1 MASLAYQKMVAT
13 FYYGIL
19 GVKSN
24 IYEIDQVG
32 AQIERGEL
40 SATGLA
46 RKLLDSEIGHEMYDG
61 YSDSSVITAIAR
73 SIFGRASGDQPDYT
87 NLYLLP
93 LDEALAKL
101 MSYINMYKTGEA
113 VTGSHYSAKA
123 KVDKVVNEILYPT
136 VNQTTGAHGA
146 QDVFSL
152 YYVIGSVAVAN
163 GISFWGDVLNSGKM
177 TLEQVAQKFIYDR
190 AYLTV
195 LDNTQFIERLFMQ
208 GFKREP
214 SQSELTKYLHELEHG
229 SRRGDVLVDIINSL
243 RDPVTPAD
251 QAAKDKFIANT
262 TVFHKQG
269 ELPALNYQEQVS
281 ALYLAIPHRNI
292 DSGGLD
298 NWSKYLEKG
307 RSYKELAELLLGS
320 AEFMRKGAQL
330 NGNEFIQHIFKELHG
345 RNATASELSHY
356 AGLGAKNDIAIAI
369 ILDLRNNTATDNES
383 SIAQHAFE
391 RDIGTSLMYETALVL
406 GRDNTSTV
414 NSGVKHV
421 LSNAE
426 IAVLTNVTIDP
437 NQFDGSTNDLS
448 FADHLKYLT
457 INSVGAYDIAAGT
470 VKLSKNGV
478 SEGVTINSGMS
489 ALNFY
494 GSNGGDYF
502 NDYALHYFGVANY
515 RFGAGDDVL
524 YWGGNASS
532 MRATFNSIEGFVYF
546 DGGAGNNIISANYID
561 KVITIYF
568 NGISRHT
575 EISSHVE
582 FYKNFQQIEL
592 DGYLG
597 GVFYR
602 AQYEPGGQIYNQSQL
617 TEIFGGVLDM
627 GVLTGNA
634 SLDFIDAPGAVTQAA
649 KSTAL
654 GEKGFVVG
662 SRAAYYTS
670 KTGVLPTKIPADAYM
685 DDTGVRII
693 NIQSSKMAYL
703 EVQGNGQERRD
714 TITFSFM
721 PDVTE
726 KFDIKFNASSSVLV
740 DAGYIG
746 VKSQQSDGPSGVGL
760 KTINIDSSGFG
771 DFANR
776 LGLHETSSKISNT
789 DRYFPG
795 KLQVETV
802 NITGDHKMLLT
813 LKEGYKTVHTI
824 DATNNSAGVKIDSG
838 VTGGTGNGAM
848 VNLLHSLSL
857 TGDDLVL
864 WDGVLNNLGLNG
876 ELLNIKG
883 TQTDDLFMLT
893 NNTTVTGGGGRDTFQ
908 LKSSSA
914 TAGITINDF
923 QAKQDIILDTIID
936 GYYLSKVTLIS
947 NNSSNTKVADYG
959 VGNDAG
965 VVSQL
970 AGMAGNV
977 VGGALGLLKALL
989 HLDTGLSSKVG
1000 IASIEHGNG
1009 KSDSF
1014 LIIDRN
1020 GNQQLDDQDG
1030 VVLLKDQIHNDLI
1043 NSLFFKTDVNVTPRI
1058 QDTHYDELFS

>member
-24 IYEIDQVG
+24 IYEIDRVG
-32 AQIERGEL
+32 AQMERGEL
-40 SATGLA
+40 STTGLA
-46 RKLLDSEIGHEMYDG
+46 RKLLDSETGQEMYGG
-61 YSDSSVITAIAR
+61 YSNSAVITAIGY
-73 SIFGRASGDQPDYT
+73 SIFGRSPD
-87 NLYLLP
+87 NMPSFNELYSLP
-93 LDEALAKL
+93 LDEALATL
-101 MSYINMYKTGEA
+101 MSYINKYKTGGDK
-113 VTGSHYSAKA
+113 TGTYYPAKA
-123 KVDKVVNEILYPT
+123 KIDKVVNEILYPT
-136 VNQTTGAHGA
+136 VNQATDAHGA

-152 YYVIGSVAVAN
+152 YYVIGSVAVAD
-163 GISFWGDVLNSGKM
+163 GIGYWGNMLNSGKM

-195 LDNTQFIERLFMQ
+195 LDNTQFIERLFLQ
-208 GFKREP
+208 GFKREAN
-214 SQSELTKYLHELEHG
+214 QSEMNKYLHELEHG
-229 SRRGDVLVDIINSL
+229 SRRGDVLVEIIKSL

-330 NGNEFIQHIFKELHG
+330 NGNEFIQHVFKELHG

-356 AGLGAKNDIAIAI
+356 AGLGAKSDIAVAI
-369 ILDLRNNTATDNES
+369 IFDLRNNTATDNES

-391 RDIGTSLMYETALVL
+391 RDIGTSLMYETALKL
-406 GRDNTSTV
+406 GKNNTGTA
-414 NSGVKHV
+414 NSGVKHT

-426 IAVLTNVTIDP
+426 IAVLTSVTIDP
-437 NQFDGSTNDLS
+437 NEFDGSTNDLS

-457 INSVGAYDIAAGT
+457 INDVGPYDITAGT
-470 VKLSKNGV
+470 VKLSTNGV
-478 SEGVTINSGMS
+478 SKGVTIDSGMS

-494 GSNGGDYF
+494 GSNSGDYF

-515 RFGAGDDVL
+515 KFGAGDDVL
-524 YWGGNASS
+524 YWNGNAHS
-532 MRATFNSIEGFVYF
+532 MRATFNSIKGSVYF
-546 DGGAGNNIISANYID
+546 DGGAGNNIISANYIE
-561 KVITIYF
+561 KVITVYY

-575 EISSHVE
+575 EISSHAE

-592 DGYLG
+592 DGYIG
-597 GVFYR
+597 GFLYR
-602 AQYEPGGQIYNQSQL
+602 SQYEPGGQIYNESQL

-634 SLDFIDAPGAVTQAA
+634 TLDFIDAPGVVTQAA
-649 KSTAL
+649 KNTTL
-654 GEKGFVVG
+654 GEKGFVFG
-662 SRAAYYTS
+662 SRAAYYTL
-670 KTGVLPTKIPADAYM
+670 KTGVLPKEIPVDAYVS
-685 DDTGVRII
+685 DIGVRII
-693 NIQSSKMAYL
+693 NIQSSKMAHL
-703 EVQGNGQERRD
+703 EVQGNGDRD
-714 TITFSFM
+714 TTTFSFM

-726 KFDIKFNASSSVLV
+726 KFDIKFNASSSGLV

-760 KTINIDSSGFG
+760 KTINIESSGYG
-771 DFANR
+771 EFANK
-776 LGLHETSSKISNT
+776 LGLHDTSSRIDIT

-824 DATNNSAGVKIDSG
+824 DATNNSAGVKIDSSA
-838 VTGGTGNGAM
+838 TGGTGNGAV

-857 TGDDLVL
+857 TGSDLVL
-864 WDGVLNNLGLNG
+864 WDSVLGGLGLNG
-876 ELLNIKG
+876 EQLNIKG
-883 TQTDDLFMLT
+883 SQADDLFLLT

-908 LKSSSA
+908 IQSSVA
-914 TAGITINDF
+914 TAGITLKDF
-923 QAKQDIILDTIID
+923 QAQQDVILDTTLD
-936 GYYLSKVTLIS
+936 GYTSSKVTLVS
-947 NNSSNTKVADYG
+947 NNNSNTQVADYG
-959 VGNDAG
+959 VGNDTS

-977 VGGALGLLKALL
+977 PGDALSLLKALL

-1020 GNQQLDDQDG
+1020 NNQQLDNNDG
-1030 VVLLKDQIHNDLI
+1030 VVLLKDQVHNDLI
-1043 NSLFFKTDVNVTPRI
+1043 NSLFFKTDVNVTGRI